1 MNDWTPVLGE
11 TLSARPEPENEIGK
25 YELIH
30 WALLILLS
38 QGKGLT
44 VEMGK
49 FCKFPV
55 QSRSRGKK
63 NILKF

>member
-30 WALLILLS
+30 
-38 QGKGLT
+38 
-44 VEMGK
+44 
-49 FCKFPV
+49 
-55 QSRSRGKK
+55 
-63 NILKF
+63 